1 MSKTKKFFTT
11 ILLPTKKYL
20 FFFSLGY
27 YALVALFMVLH
38 FYFEAGVKDVFVYT
52 WTAFLVLL
60 AAYILYGYVRLI
72 AIKIIEKKRTEGVIK
87 ALKTDKSFRSI
98 FTRAGGIIA
107 NFAFVGWNF
116 WKAIMANVEHNDTA
130 FYWMLAE
137 FFWFAATIKL
147 YLDYCAD
154 HKGEK
159 KQYASYLIT
168 NCLLLFLSIVVMV
181 ITIFVIMFDGIFQK
195 SWTTVFPIALFT
207 VYKIVSAI
215 LALDKARKSKSEY
228 DWTFASVTFSCALY
242 SLFTLVSSML
252 VLFSGDVAY
261 KNFSYIGFIV
271 SALITTFAIIGIVRY
286 SKKIDVLRKS
296 ALEND
301 APAPPPD
308 ETATEQTESQLK
320 Q

>member
-1 MSKTKKFFTT
+1 MSKAKRFFTT

-27 YALVALFMVLH
+27 YALVALFMIIH
-38 FYFEAGVKDVFVYT
+38 FLFEDGVKEVFVYT
-52 WTAFLVLL
+52 WTAFLALL
-60 AAYILYGYVRLI
+60 AAYILYGYIRLI
-72 AIKIIEKKRTEGVIK
+72 VIKIIEKKRAEGVFK

-116 WKAIMANVEHNDTA
+116 WKAIMADVEHNDTA

-154 HKGEK
+154 HESEK

-168 NCLLLFLSIVVMV
+168 NCLLLFLSVVVMV

-242 SLFTLVSSML
+242 SLFTLTSSML

-261 KNFSYIGFIV
+261 KNFSYIGFVV

-286 SKKIDVLRKS
+286 SKKIDMLRKS
-296 ALEND
+296 TTNSSTD
-301 APAPPPD
+301 TPPQ
-308 ETATEQTESQLK
+308 EVEQSTQE
-320 Q
+320 

>member
-27 YALVALFMVLH
+27 YALVALFMALH
-38 FYFEAGVKDVFVYT
+38 FYFEADVKDVFVYT

-72 AIKIIEKKRTEGVIK
+72 VIKIIEKKRAEGVIK

-147 YLDYCAD
+147 YLDYCAG
-154 HKGEK
+154 HEGEK

-261 KNFSYIGFIV
+261 KNFSYIGFVV

-296 ALEND
+296 TTNSSTET
-301 APAPPPD
+301 PPQ
-308 ETATEQTESQLK
+308 EVEQSTQE
-320 Q
+320 